1 MILRRLVAADTTLSV
16 VLHGLKV
23 VVALLLNWI
32 VLNLFAVADFV
43 TWSVTSSILV
53 VATASDLGIGQY
65 TVTRLINTDR
75 ADWATE
81 VSEGLSAL
89 LPLVLLA
96 GLFVLVALDGPS
108 MVYKASMALLLAGR
122 IVTIPF
128 AATLNAANQFKIR
141 KAIEL
146 IAYLLALV
154 AVGAIALMGTDIHW
168 ALLSLNATFLLGAG
182 LTVLAASR
190 YVPLRRGLAIA
201 PPRKAIGVFRAAV
214 PFMANNLTGLLAYG
228 GFIWLASLSLDEE
241 NVAKLAVLHGF
252 VLVNMYQLYDVFLK
266 ARQAD
271 LIKPFL
277 IRRYRM
283 VNWLVMSALP
293 PAFVLV
299 GRQALALIGNP
310 VPIGL
315 FEATLFGLFLAC
327 EMGNLFAQSVT
338 QVNDEIAQRLKVYS
352 ALRVLLL
359 TGFVVPAVGPADQ
372 HPLIVLLTILALV
385 SLGTFLY
392 LLAGMAKLPKSCID
406 IREG

>member
-108 MVYKASMALLLAGR
+108 TLYKTTMAILLAGR

-128 AATLNAANQFKIR
+128 AAALNAANQFKIR

-146 IAYLLALV
+146 IAYLLAV
-154 AVGAIALMGTDIHW
+154 IAVGAIALTGSDIHW

-201 PPRKAIGVFRAAV
+201 PPRKALEVFRAAV

-228 GFIWLASLSLDEE
+228 GFIWLASLALDEV
-241 NVAKLAVLHGF
+241 NLAKLAVLHGF
-252 VLVNMYQLYDVFLK
+252 VLVNLYQLYDVFLK

-271 LIKPFL
+271 LVKPFW

-283 VNWLVMSALP
+283 INWLVMGALP
-293 PAFVLV
+293 PAFVLF

-310 VPIGL
+310 VPIGMV
-315 FEATLFGLFLAC
+315 EAILFGLFLAC

-338 QVNDEIAQRLKVYS
+338 QVNDQIAQRLKDYS

-359 TGFVVPAVGPADQ
+359 MAFISPAMAPEDK
-372 HPLIVLLTILALV
+372 HPLILLLTILSLI

-392 LLAGMAKLPKSCID
+392 LLAGMAKIRSRCTD
-406 IREG
+406 I